1 MGTSF
6 GPSLLSDQR
15 SALQANEDR
24 VLHQL
29 KGQQASGDSSK
40 IEKGAKEFEAMLLS
54 TWMQQAEQS
63 MASVPGADDE
73 EMAGKDQMMSLG
85 VQSVSTALAASGG
98 IGIAKMIAQ
107 SMHRMIPEG
116 DSKQIQNEGHT
127 QKPHGKI

>member
-1 MGTSF
+1 
-6 GPSLLSDQR
+6 
-15 SALQANEDR
+15 
-24 VLHQL
+24 
-29 KGQQASGDSSK
+29 
-40 IEKGAKEFEAMLLS
+40 MLLS